1 MRPVQIRISTTSEQK
16 KSKIGEDELMVSKE
30 AYYTFKGFC
39 IALFMILAVGC
50 MSNILEANGNDNCG
64 SYYNPC
70 YVKVMND

>member
-1 MRPVQIRISTTSEQK
+1 VQIRISATSEQK

-39 IALFMILAVGC
+39 IALFMILAIGC

>member
-1 MRPVQIRISTTSEQK
+1 MRPVQIRISTTNEQK
-16 KSKIGEDELMVSKE
+16 KSKNEDKFMVSKE

-39 IALFMILAVGC
+39 IAVFMILAIGC

>member
-1 MRPVQIRISTTSEQK
+1 VQIGISTTSEQK

-39 IALFMILAVGC
+39 IALFMILAIGC

>member
-1 MRPVQIRISTTSEQK
+1 MQVGISKKNEQK
-16 KSKIGEDELMVSKE
+16 KSKNRKGKIMVSKE
-30 AYYTFKGFC
+30 TYYTFKGFC
-39 IALFMILAVGC
+39 IALFMILAIGC

>member
-1 MRPVQIRISTTSEQK
+1 
-16 KSKIGEDELMVSKE
+16 MVSKE
-30 AYYTFKGFC
+30 TYYTFKGFC
-39 IALFMILAVGC
+39 IALFMILAIGC